1 MNEKEMRA
9 RLAAIDE
16 RMPQCRSEL
25 LELADNDMD
34 EDGAARFEE
43 LEAEY
48 KALEEERGPL
58 AERLARLDAIRE
70 VHNRAQVDGRGI
82 ERGAGPA
89 FVPSERRDPYADL
102 DQVRGGMVAAPDLRA
117 RAMTAI
123 EDAPEFVTD
132 DQREAATRLVSKQN
146 DRHGRIARHMLLT
159 GSDAYLRAFEK
170 ILGGMQPYQLDEDE
184 VDALRVAESH
194 RAAMAEGTNSTGG
207 YLVPFHLD
215 PTVILTNAGSTNP
228 FRQISR
234 RVAITTNVWHGVSS
248 AGVTAEWVGE
258 ATEAAD
264 ASPSFAQP
272 SVTVRRA
279 DAYLQASFEVTQ
291 DTGVAAD
298 VAMLLADARDN
309 LEAAAFAVGT
319 GSSNQPKGIVTAVAA
334 VSGSVVTDTHAST
347 AQFLVDDVY
356 NVRAALPARHRPNAS
371 WVANDAIQ
379 LKIRQFASGTGPQ
392 HAFWADLGM
401 DTPPQLL
408 GKPIYESSAMDST
421 IADGKNIL
429 LVGDFSR
436 FLIVDRIGMTVQY
449 DPLVRK
455 TTNGRPSGEVGWYA
469 TWRVGSDCLD
479 PNAFRL
485 LQIVVSS

>member
-1 MNEKEMRA
+1 
-9 RLAAIDE
+9 
-16 RMPQCRSEL
+16 
-25 LELADNDMD
+25 
-34 EDGAARFEE
+34 
-43 LEAEY
+43 
-48 KALEEERGPL
+48 
-58 AERLARLDAIRE
+58 
-70 VHNRAQVDGRGI
+70 
-82 ERGAGPA
+82 
-89 FVPSERRDPYADL
+89 
-102 DQVRGGMVAAPDLRA
+102 
-117 RAMTAI
+117 
-123 EDAPEFVTD
+123 
-132 DQREAATRLVSKQN
+132 
-146 DRHGRIARHMLLT
+146 
-159 GSDAYLRAFEK
+159 
-170 ILGGMQPYQLDEDE
+170 
-184 VDALRVAESH
+184 
-194 RAAMAEGTNSTGG
+194 
-207 YLVPFHLD
+207 
-215 PTVILTNAGSTNP
+215 
-228 FRQISR
+228 
-234 RVAITTNVWHGVSS
+234 
-248 AGVTAEWVGE
+248 
-258 ATEAAD
+258 
-264 ASPSFAQP
+264 
-272 SVTVRRA
+272 
-279 DAYLQASFEVTQ
+279 VTQ